1 MVDLKQCTTVLARDT
16 NKYPIVIVYNFIVTY
31 VYVTS
36 EQSKPYKGENE
47 LSPTNQRTQRDNVIV
62 SYESSITI
70 QLVTL

>member
-36 EQSKPYKGENE
+36 EQSKPYKG
-47 LSPTNQRTQRDNVIV
+47 DN
-62 SYESSITI
+62 
-70 QLVTL
+70 